1 MDYTTNLLTNKPDC
15 EALISIT
22 TQDKEVLSH
31 RKKGL
36 ELNRS
41 SSEKNAVDV
50 DAELISVTAQID
62 AWQTIMN
69 GLPDGPVKDEME
81 IKFKRLDLKK
91 STLEKRKESY
101 GVLAL
106 LEKEYDIAC
115 LGKDIEEADAFIAAV
130 TGRMNSL

>member
-1 MDYTTNLLTNKPDC
+1 MDYTTNLLTNRTDC
-15 EALISIT
+15 ETLISIT
-22 TQDKEVLSH
+22 TLDKEVLSH

-41 SSEKNAVDV
+41 SSGKNAVDV
-50 DAELISVTAQID
+50 QAELASVSAEMAALVSIL
-62 AWQTIMN
+62 A
-69 GLPDGPVKDEME
+69 GLPEGPVKEEME

-115 LGKDIEEADAFIAAV
+115 LGKDIEEAEAFITAV
-130 TGRMNSL
+130 KDRMDSL

>member
-1 MDYTTNLLTNKPDC
+1 MNYTVSLLTSKPDC
-15 EALISIT
+15 ETLISIT
-22 TQDKEVLSH
+22 MLDKEVLAH

-36 ELNRS
+36 ELSRS

-50 DAELISVTAQID
+50 DAELASVSAEL
-62 AWQTIMN
+62 AALATILGGM
-69 GLPDGPVKDEME
+69 PDGPVKDEME

-115 LGKDIEEADAFIAAV
+115 LEKDIEEADAFIIAV
-130 TGRMNSL
+130 QDRMNSL